1 MTKIFDAFF
10 GFIRSLCKIMIFLQ
24 VVCVTVV
31 VVGRYI
37 FNTTPPWGEELT
49 LFCLV
54 WLSLL
59 GASLPIRDGS
69 HLRITM
75 LDHKI
80 HLKGLLALDIL
91 CDVVIAFFSVAIIIS
106 GISMTKQVSGS
117 ILYGM
122 HISKGFLYAS
132 VPAAGFAYLIA
143 EIERIV
149 NWFSK
154 KKGSESA

>member
-1 MTKIFDAFF
+1 MEKIFNAFF
-10 GFIRSLCKIMIFLQ
+10 GFIRGLCKIMIFVQ
-24 VVCVTVV
+24 VVCVTIV
-31 VVGRYI
+31 VVGRYV

-59 GASLPIRDGS
+59 GASIPLRNSS

-75 LDHKI
+75 LDHK
-80 HLKGLLALDIL
+80 LPKKVLFALDVL
-91 CDVVIAFFSVAIIIS
+91 CDLVVTAFSIAIIIS
-106 GISMTKQVSGS
+106 GVSMTKQVSGS

-132 VPAAGFAYLIA
+132 VPTAGVAYLLA
-143 EIERIV
+143 EIERILR
-149 NWFSK
+149 WAK
-154 KKGSESA
+154 TKGREAA